1 MWYAILFVNTW
12 RLYVS
17 IYRSL
22 FTITILIEMN
32 IKAKLENINNYI
44 SINQVNWRLSAHV
57 CTYLKCSSGQSY
69 HHPISQSAWVE
80 HIKILQ

>member
-1 MWYAILFVNTW
+1 MWYAILSVNTW

-22 FTITILIEMN
+22 FTITMLIKMN
-32 IKAKLENINNYI
+32 IKSKSENINNYI
-44 SINQVNWRLSAHV
+44 SINQNLYSQVHMCVN
-57 CTYLKCSSGQSY
+57 LKCSSGQSY